1 MPIILLFLACLI
13 FPVDAFANEAGYWS
27 EMIFYI
33 RTQQQLFHREM
44 AGAIRAIQDG
54 GLHAIWAMITISF
67 LYGVFHAAGPG
78 HGKAVIGTYLLSH
91 ESKLKKGIA
100 LSFASAFI
108 QGLSAIVLV
117 EGLVGIIGL
126 SRSDAKDAVPMLEM
140 VSFGLIALIGLV
152 LVKRGGQAL
161 WRLNR
166 SHHEHEHEHEH
177 HHTHEHHHHHSDHVC
192 TTCGHSHA
200 PDPALL
206 TPKSSLKD
214 VLAIIFS
221 VGIRPCSGSVLML
234 IFAELIG
241 LRFAGI
247 AAVMAISLGTAI
259 TVSSLALL
267 AIYFRKTALYIAE
280 RQSGSF
286 MQNLSLIAAISGGA
300 FIFAIGLS
308 LLWQASQTSHPLF

>member
-1 MPIILLFLACLI
+1 MPIILLFLAVLL
-13 FPVDAFANEAGYWS
+13 FPVDALANEAGYWS

-33 RTQQQLFHREM
+33 RTQQQIFHREM

-54 GLHAIWAMITISF
+54 GLHAVWAMITISF

-140 VSFGLIALIGLV
+140 VSFALIALIGLV
-152 LVKRGGQAL
+152 LVKRGVQAL
-161 WRLNR
+161 WRRNR
-166 SHHEHEHEHEH
+166 SHHHEHEHEHEHEH
-177 HHTHEHHHHHSDHVC
+177 HHHNDHVC
-192 TTCGHSHA
+192 STCGHSHA

-206 TPKSSLKD
+206 TPKSSLRD
-214 VLAIIFS
+214 IFAIIFS

-280 RQSGSF
+280 RQSGSL

>member
-1 MPIILLFLACLI
+1 MPIIFLFLACLL

-140 VSFGLIALIGLV
+140 VSFALIALIGLV
-152 LVKRGGQAL
+152 LVKRGVQAL
-161 WRLNR
+161 WQRN
-166 SHHEHEHEHEH
+166 HHKHKHD
-177 HHTHEHHHHHSDHVC
+177 HHHSDHVC
-192 TTCGHSHA
+192 STCGHSHA

-286 MQNLSLIAAISGGA
+286 MQNLSLIGAISGGA